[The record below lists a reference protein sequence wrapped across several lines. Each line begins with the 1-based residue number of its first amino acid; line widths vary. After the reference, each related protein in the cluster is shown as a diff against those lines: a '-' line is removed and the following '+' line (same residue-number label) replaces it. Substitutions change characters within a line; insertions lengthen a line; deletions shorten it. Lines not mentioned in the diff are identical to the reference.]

1 MLCAGAFFSQFEIP
15 SSLTH
20 LWSYIREMYQLDAF
34 LQSNPA
40 DQDIINI
47 YKDQLG
53 IRTVKH
59 EELES
64 PRYTTSVPSSLA
76 A

>member
-1 MLCAGAFFSQFEIP
+1 
-15 SSLTH
+15 
-20 LWSYIREMYQLDAF
+20 MYQLDAF

-40 DQDIINI
+40 DQDITNI
-47 YKDQLG
+47 YKVSDSDSDDDNDSDNDDDYYQDQLG
-53 IRTVKH
+53 IKTVKH
-59 EELES
+59 EELAS

>member
-1 MLCAGAFFSQFEIP
+1 MLCSGAFFSQFEIP